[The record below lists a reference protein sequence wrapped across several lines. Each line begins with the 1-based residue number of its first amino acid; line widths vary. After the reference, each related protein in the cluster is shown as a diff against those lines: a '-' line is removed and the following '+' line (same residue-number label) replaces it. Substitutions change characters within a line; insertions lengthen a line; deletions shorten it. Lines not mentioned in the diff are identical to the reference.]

1 MIRTTSERRESILSK
16 LREFGSVSVIQLADE
31 YGVSKVTVRNDL
43 DSLENK
49 GLLIRSH
56 GGAMQKTTTTNESM
70 NSLKGNLHVN
80 EKKAI
85 AKAGVD
91 YIHNGDSLI
100 IGAGTTTEQLVHLL
114 EEFDNLFV
122 ITNGLNILLAI
133 PRNDNISIVSTGGS
147 LHQNSMSFYGSL
159 AEESIEKYHVNKM
172 IVGIDG
178 LNIEAGITTHSEHE
192 ARFYKAMR
200 KATDKCIVLADSS
213 KLGKVSVH
221 KIMPCSDIDVLITD
235 KRISKE
241 YREYLESLN
250 IELVIA

>member
-16 LREFGSVSVIQLADE
+16 LRELGSVSVIQLSDE
-31 YGVSKVTVRNDL
+31 YNVSKVTIRNDL
-43 DSLENK
+43 DNLEGK

-56 GGAMQKTTTTNESM
+56 GGAMQKTTSATESV
-70 NSLKGNLHVN
+70 NSFKSNLYVN

-85 AKAGVD
+85 AKAALS
-91 YIHNGDSLI
+91 YIDNGDSLI
-100 IGAGTTTEQLVHLL
+100 VGAGTTTEHLAKLL
-114 EEFDNLFV
+114 EEFDDLFV
-122 ITNGLNILLAI
+122 ITNGLNILLSL
-133 PRNDNISIVSTGGS
+133 PRNENITIVSTGGN

-178 LNIEAGITTHSEHE
+178 LNIEGGITTHSEHE
-192 ARFYKAMR
+192 ARFYKAML
-200 KATDKCIVLADSS
+200 KGTDRCIVLADSS

-235 KRISKE
+235 KNISDDC
-241 YREYLESLN
+241 REYLESLS
-250 IELVIA
+250 IELIIA

>member
-16 LREFGSVSVIQLADE
+16 LREFGSVAVIQLSDE

-43 DSLENK
+43 DSLEKK

-56 GGAMQKTTTTNESM
+56 GGAMQKTSTTESV
-70 NSLKGNLHVN
+70 NSVKGNLHVD

-85 AKAGVD
+85 AKAGVT
-91 YIHNGDSLI
+91 YINNGDSLI
-100 IGAGTTTEQLVHLL
+100 IGAGTTTEQLVRLL
-114 EEFDNLFV
+114 EKIDKLFV
-122 ITNGLNILLAI
+122 ITNGLNILLAM
-133 PRNDNISIVSTGGS
+133 PRNDNISIVSTGGN
-147 LHQNSMSFYGSL
+147 LHQNSLSFYGSL

-192 ARFYKAMR
+192 ARFYKAML

-221 KIMPCSDIDVLITD
+221 KIMPCSDIDILITD
-235 KRISKE
+235 KNISDE
-241 YREYLESLN
+241 YREYLENLN
-250 IELVIA
+250 IELIIA